1 MVVVDEVHAYDAY
14 MGQYLKQA
22 VRWMGAYGVPV
33 VILSATLPVETREAL
48 IVEYLRGRR
57 MKKKEIT
64 AHERNTKIFNSMEYP
79 LLTYTDGKNIR
90 QFDDFEKG
98 VSKKILIKRLHD
110 KHLYEKIE
118 GLISDGGVI
127 GIIVNTVRRAQEIAR
142 NCSER
147 FGESLVDLYHS
158 SFIDTHRMEKE
169 SALIRQI
176 GKGANRPHRKIIV
189 GTQVIEQSLNI
200 DFNGRAM

>member
-1 MVVVDEVHAYDAY
+1 MT
-14 MGQYLKQA
+14 LKKA
-22 VRWMGAYGVPV
+22 C
-33 VILSATLPVETREAL
+33 L
-48 IVEYLRGRR
+48 
-57 MKKKEIT
+57 
-64 AHERNTKIFNSMEYP
+64 
-79 LLTYTDGKNIR
+79 
-90 QFDDFEKG
+90 
-98 VSKKILIKRLHD
+98 KKILIKRLHD

-147 FGESLVDLYHS
+147 FGESLVELYHS

-169 SALIRQI
+169 SALMRQI

-189 GTQVIEQSLNI
+189 GTQVIEQSLDI
-200 DFNGRAM
+200 DFDVLISDLCPVDLLIQRVGRLHRHEINRPVIHNAPILYVMGINDKFILDKSLNSEWILNSDKNFNTMDETMEIGRASCRERV